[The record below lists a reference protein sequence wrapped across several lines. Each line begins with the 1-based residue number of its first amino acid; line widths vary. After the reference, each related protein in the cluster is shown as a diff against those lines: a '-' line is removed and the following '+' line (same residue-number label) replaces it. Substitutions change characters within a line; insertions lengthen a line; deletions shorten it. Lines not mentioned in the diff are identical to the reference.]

1 MKQDHFLFWQPKS
14 DILRFLN
21 RTTIGRIFII
31 IFNYSIWLFLFY
43 LSLKL
48 IKHNPNIF
56 WQLFAATLIGEIVE
70 KYGKSHA
77 LWRRPLFQRHDS
89 TPMGLVDSWYKTGS
103 FPSGHTI
110 KATYFFL
117 FLLQYQVFNQN
128 IFLTITLPLLL
139 FRILIG
145 FHYPIDMLGGAIVG
159 TFIWYITHQIAAPPF
174 MTEIVH
180 VIFNSVFF
188 INH

>member
-1 MKQDHFLFWQPKS
+1 MKRDHFLFWQPKR

-21 RTTIGRIFII
+21 RSTFGRLFII

-48 IKHNPNIF
+48 VKYNPNIF
-56 WQLFAATLIGEIVE
+56 WQLFVATFIGEIVE

-89 TPMGLVDSWYKTGS
+89 TPIGLVDSWYKTGS

-110 KATYFFL
+110 KATFFFL
-117 FLLQYQVFNQN
+117 FILQYHQFNPLA
-128 IFLTITLPLLL
+128 FLAIVIPLLF

-145 FHYPIDMLGGAIVG
+145 FHYPLDILGGALIGFTIWLLSHQFTAPFFLIELVRIVFN
-159 TFIWYITHQIAAPPF
+159 T
-174 MTEIVH
+174 
-180 VIFNSVFF
+180 IFLF
-188 INH
+188 